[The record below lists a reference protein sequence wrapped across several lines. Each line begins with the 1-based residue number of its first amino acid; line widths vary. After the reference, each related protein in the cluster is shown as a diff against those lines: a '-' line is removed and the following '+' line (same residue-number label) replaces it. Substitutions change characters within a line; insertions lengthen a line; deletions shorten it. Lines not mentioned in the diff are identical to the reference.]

1 MITKDI
7 LDAYDKFLEGRG
19 LQLEAIIVGGT
30 ALNLLGYISR
40 QTRDVDIIAPELSE
54 ALKLTSEEFSKTI
67 PTLWSNWLNNG
78 PSSLV
83 EILPTGWKTRL
94 QDSYIGTALHLKT
107 LGRSDLLKT
116 KLFAYCDRGTVFS
129 DCLAMKPTPAE
140 LDEARTWV
148 VLQNANPLWPEHVRA
163 SFEVLTQQLKG

>member
-7 LDAYDKFLEGRG
+7 LDAYDTFLEERG
-19 LQLEAIIVGGT
+19 LQLDAIIVGGT

-54 ALKLTSEEFSKTI
+54 ALKSSSEEFAKTI

-83 EILPTGWKTRL
+83 DILPTGWETRL

-107 LGRSDLLKT
+107 LGRSDLLKS
-116 KLFAYCDRGTVFS
+116 KLFAYCDRGTDLS
-129 DCLAMKPTPAE
+129 DCLAMKPTPEE
-140 LDEARTWV
+140 LNDALTWV
-148 VLQNANPLWPEHVRA
+148 ILQDGNELWPEHVRA
-163 SFEVLTQQLKG
+163 SFEVLTQQIRG